1 MKQPKKLTR
10 DQKQIVFAHRL
21 NPNNWMLAEETEFY
35 LKLIN
40 KENGRKRSVDKF
52 YKGGKTNGSK
62 VKYGRGNSSGLAG
75 HEGKEEQISHHQ

>member
-10 DQKQIVFAHRL
+10 EQKQIVFAHRL

-52 YKGGKTNGSK
+52 FKGGKASGSK
-62 VKYGRGNSSGLAG
+62 GKHGRGNSSGLDG
-75 HEGKEEQISHHQ
+75 HEGKEK

>member
-10 DQKQIVFAHRL
+10 EQKQIVFAHRL

-52 YKGGKTNGSK
+52 YKGGKTSGSK
-62 VKYGRGNSSGLAG
+62 GKYDRGNSAGLVR
-75 HEGKEEQISHHQ
+75 HEGEEK

>member
-10 DQKQIVFAHRL
+10 EQKQIVFAHRL

-52 YKGGKTNGSK
+52 YKGGKTTNGS
-62 VKYGRGNSSGLAG
+62 KYGRGNSSGPSG
-75 HEGKEEQISHHQ
+75 HEGEEKQISHH

>member
-10 DQKQIVFAHRL
+10 EQKQIVFAHRL

-52 YKGGKTNGSK
+52 FKGGKTNGSK
-62 VKYGRGNSSGLAG
+62 SKHGKCNSSGLDG
-75 HEGKEEQISHHQ
+75 HERKEE

>member
-10 DQKQIVFAHRL
+10 EQKQIVFAHRL

-40 KENGRKRSVDKF
+40 KENGRKRAVDKF
-52 YKGGKTNGSK
+52 YKGGKTTNGSK
-62 VKYGRGNSSGLAG
+62 GKYDRGNSSGLDG
-75 HEGKEEQISHHQ
+75 HERKEE